1 MQQTARQRIQ
11 KIVVAITAELA
22 CAAIP
27 LTGKRPA
34 ASIKRW
40 RQFIQHLPTARDYDR
55 WFKREQHS
63 AYGILPRNG
72 LFILDFDN
80 QDVYEIFR
88 ASFPD
93 AAKTLTVQTRRG
105 VHVYLRTNTDMPSAK
120 FAGGDIL
127 STGRYAVGP
136 GSIIRT
142 DDGAVFLYKRT
153 QQQPVRNIP
162 VEIAQS
168 IVQTLNPAKETR
180 QDTKQ
185 APKHQAKHALEVHYK
200 TRAPQIGR
208 NNALYEAARSA
219 CEQGINQ
226 NKTRSELV
234 NLHST
239 MPASVAHRQ
248 ETRRQRRQEALRTIA
263 SAYKRRTQHKK
274 RQQTGLPNNL
284 REYLLKCN
292 GGRTNAGRLYEAIL
306 REGIQPGRHITLKL
320 AEEIG
325 KKYRISERHIREVL
339 RGSEGQ
345 ITPEKRLFPIGIPP
359 QMWEWDKRDVN
370 RNNSSKN
377 RTSRGRRLQFFFLV
391 PSPEALCEQLSL
403 PVQSWDKLSTE
414 DLSSAAAYRRAL
426 HREFIAR
433 NQPEQSMAWYA
444 QRLQVSTRTIRR
456 YNHTLNVQ
464 KTPIYGYFPLTWH
477 NVDTPDYY
485 SPIEKSLSGRQRTP
499 GRWLQR
505 ADGRRFP
512 AIKGIALRE
521 LAAGAA
527 LIACRQLPSRLRL
540 PSAVVADAP
549 GTVIWRCLDASYT
562 AEIAD
567 WQGDKHAFP
576 PWATQKSSQKRQKT
590 GTAQGCRHHAG
601 PTPQGGRPGAEV
613 QAKTAKNDE
622 KRSSRSRTPV
632 HEGLFSAYLLQN
644 RLTLIHG
651 IGPQRAAHLYEY
663 GIDTLPKLV
672 AAGPERLARLGWDG
686 GYVTLQTTRRW
697 VTEAEVLLGWR
708 QPDAEAEARQ
718 AEYRARAETLR
729 RYRNHVQRYLSYLER
744 VQRWEND
751 LLGTAN
757 DPEMP
762 WNAEVIWFR
771 RYVGQLA
778 EDRSAALHPLQ
789 VQEVYQRIRT
799 FTTEYQERIAQ
810 FLAMDDRMLW
820 RYVLGDRPSW
830 KQLERQTQKQ
840 TERFRVNIV
849 WPERENRQ
857 GQVSQLI

>member
-11 KIVVAITAELA
+11 KIVAAITAELA

-40 RQFIQHLPTARDYDR
+40 RQFIQQLPTTKDYER
-55 WFKREQHS
+55 WFQREQHS

-80 QDVYEIFR
+80 TDSYEAFR

-93 AAKTLTVQTRRG
+93 AAATLTVETRRG
-105 VHVYLRTNTDMPSAK
+105 MHVYLRTSRDIASAK
-120 FAGGDIL
+120 FDGGDIL

-136 GSIIRT
+136 GSLIRT
-142 DDGAVFLYKRT
+142 DDGGVFLYKHIE
-153 QQQPVRNIP
+153 QQPVRKLP
-162 VEIAQS
+162 EEVAQK
-168 IVQTLNPAKETR
+168 IIDALMPEAKISHSQPHR
-180 QDTKQ
+180 PKQ
-185 APKHQAKHALEVHYK
+185 RAKHALEVHYRM
-200 TRAPQIGR
+200 RAPQIGR

-226 NKTRSELV
+226 SMTRSQLID
-234 NLHST
+234 LHT
-239 MPASVAHRQ
+239 TTATRAPHKQ
-248 ETRRQRRQEALRTIA
+248 ETRKQRQQEAIRTIE
-263 SAYKRRTQHKK
+263 SAYKRRKQRTKK
-274 RQQTGLPNNL
+274 QQTGLPNNL

-292 GGRTNAGRLYEAIL
+292 GGKTNAGRLYEAIL

-325 KKYRISERHIREVL
+325 KKYRIGERQIREVL
-339 RGSEGQ
+339 RSNEGQ
-345 ITPEKRLFPIGIPP
+345 LTNGKRLFPITTTPP
-359 QMWEWDKRDVN
+359 MWEWDKKKVN
-370 RNNSSKN
+370 TTQSVSQ
-377 RTSRGRRLQFFFLV
+377 TSSRGRRLQFFFLV
-391 PSPEALCEQLSL
+391 PSPEALCDQLSL
-403 PVQSWDKLSTE
+403 PIQSWDNLSTK

-433 NQPEQSMAWYA
+433 NQPEQSMKWHA

-464 KTPIYGYFPLTWH
+464 KTPIYGYSPLSWQ

-485 SPIEKSLSGRQRTP
+485 SPVEKNLSGRQRTP

-527 LIACRQLPSRLRL
+527 VIACRQLPSRLRL
-540 PSAVVADAP
+540 PSDVAADAP
-549 GTVIWRCLDASYT
+549 GTVIWRCLDASHG

-576 PWATQKSSQKRQKT
+576 PLATQK
-590 GTAQGCRHHAG
+590 TAIPRGCRSQG
-601 PTPQGGRPGAEV
+601 EPMPQGRRRGAGV
-613 QAKTAKNDE
+613 QTKSAKNDQ
-622 KRSSRSRTPV
+622 KQTSRPRAPDHT
-632 HEGLFSAYLLQN
+632 GLFSAYLLQH

-651 IGPQRAAHLYEY
+651 IGPQRAAHLNEY
-663 GIDTLPKLV
+663 GINTLPKLV
-672 AAGPERLARLGWDG
+672 AAGPERLAKLGWHG

-697 VTEAEVLLGWR
+697 VTEAEILLGWR

-718 AEYRARAETLR
+718 AEYKARGETLR
-729 RYRNHVQRYLSYLER
+729 RYRNQVQRYLSYLER
-744 VQRWEND
+744 VQQWEND

-757 DPEMP
+757 DPEML

-771 RYVGQLA
+771 HYVGQLA
-778 EDRSAALHPLQ
+778 EDRSAALHPLR
-789 VQEVYQRIRT
+789 VQEAYQRVRA

-840 TERFRVNIV
+840 IERFRENIV

-857 GQVSQLI
+857 GQVSRLI